1 MGLFSQFTIWSGG
14 QTGVDQ
20 GALDAAIA
28 LGIPHG
34 GWCPKGRRSE
44 AGPIPLKYM
53 LKEHGS
59 AKYPPRTKQNV
70 MDSDMTLIVTWGDRL
85 TQGPGTSLTRR
96 YIYDLDKLEF
106 CVNLDHNFK
115 KQRPSQD
122 PADIFPDSRYLLEY
136 IEKHKVN
143 IMNVA
148 GPRESSHEGIQYK
161 TCLFLSCTFQS
172 FKNRGNL

>member
-53 LKEHGS
+53 DVHKKLSFWDKNNMKTLAGDLMKE
-59 AKYPPRTKQNV
+59 
-70 MDSDMTLIVTWGDRL
+70 
-85 TQGPGTSLTRR
+85 
-96 YIYDLDKLEF
+96 
-106 CVNLDHNFK
+106 
-115 KQRPSQD
+115 D
-122 PADIFPDSRYLLEY
+122 P
-136 IEKHKVN
+136 K
-143 IMNVA
+143 IMEAYN
-148 GPRESSHEGIQYK
+148 
-161 TCLFLSCTFQS
+161 
-172 FKNRGNL
+172 